1 MLEKDSSQA
10 VLEKPLFNGRV
21 ESKLLLHV
29 LFALECIVVV
39 IVIILNRVL

>member
-10 VLEKPLFNGRV
+10 VLEKPLFKGRV

-29 LFALECIVVV
+29 LFALECIVV